1 VPGYTRRQLKEDKFA
16 ETAQGAAQ
24 WATGHRQTVV
34 WAIGIALIVILATI
48 GFMTWR
54 GRQTEQ
60 ANVELS
66 AALRTFNAP
75 LRPAGTPAGETQT
88 FTSIADRG
96 KAAEKQFQ
104 AIAEKYSGVPAGK
117 MARYLRGIALL
128 QAGDNAGAE
137 KDLKTASD
145 YSDKNV
151 AALAKMALATVD
163 RGANHNPEAVSIY
176 KDLIDHPTTTVPK
189 QQAQLELA
197 ELYEKTDPQQAITIY
212 QQLQKDNPQSPV
224 AQIATQKLA
233 KTK

>member
-1 VPGYTRRQLKEDKFA
+1 MPGYTRRQLKEDKFA

-24 WATGHRQTVV
+24 WATGHRQTVIL
-34 WAIGIALIVILATI
+34 AIGVVLVVILATI

-75 LRPAGTPAGETQT
+75 LRPAGTPAGEAQT
-88 FTSIADRG
+88 FTSIADRA

-104 AIAEKYSGVPAGK
+104 GIADKYSGVPAGK
-117 MARYLRGIALL
+117 MARYLSGIALL

-137 KDLKTASD
+137 KDLKTAADSG
-145 YSDKNV
+145 DKNV
-151 AALAKMALATVD
+151 ASLAKMALASID
-163 RGANHNPEAVSIY
+163 RSSNRNSDAVNIY
-176 KDLIDHPTTTVPK
+176 KSLIDHPTDTVSK

-197 ELYEKTDPQQAITIY
+197 ELYEKTDPQQAITLY
-212 QQLQKDNPQSPV
+212 QQLQKDNPQTPV
-224 AQIATQKLA
+224 AQIASQKLA